1 MRELQGF
8 ALNRIVLDLININAN
23 ENMYNCHLSIITLIL
38 GFISYLV
45 AATLLKQGPT
55 SAVVAVFLNMR
66 FRSVVLSFI
75 ISLINNIS

>member
-23 ENMYNCHLSIITLIL
+23 ENMYNCHLSTITLIP

-45 AATLLKQGPT
+45 AATLLKQGAT
-55 SAVVAVFLNMR
+55 SAVVAVF
-66 FRSVVLSFI
+66 FKSEI
-75 ISLINNIS
+75 